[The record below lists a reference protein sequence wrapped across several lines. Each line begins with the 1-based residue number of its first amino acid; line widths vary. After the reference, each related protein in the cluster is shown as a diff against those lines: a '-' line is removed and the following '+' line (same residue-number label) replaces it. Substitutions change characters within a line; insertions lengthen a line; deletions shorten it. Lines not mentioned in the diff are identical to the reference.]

1 MINPWIEVGV
11 RLFGSLICVAL
22 MWRFSYTHL
31 LVPKKPS
38 LMRILIVLPFFV
50 IAVNN
55 FPFLSVLM
63 GDAGLVGATAWG
75 YAKYAL
81 LCLSV
86 GLFEELAFR
95 GCAFTI
101 ALEQTKKIA
110 SAPIRVL
117 VASVIS
123 SAIFGLVHLTNLFAG
138 ASVGGTLLQVCYS
151 FLIGGMCSIILIKTQ
166 NVWYCVLCHAIYNF
180 AGGVVPELG
189 SGTLWTVPTV
199 VLTAVVAVAVT
210 VYAFVVLFRVTSE
223 EVEKTVKG
231 KRAQAVREEDS
242 DDHV

>member
-1 MINPWIEVGV
+1 MNTWLEVGI
-11 RLFGSLICVAL
+11 RFFGGLVCIAL

-38 LMRILIVLPFFV
+38 LGRVLTVLPFFV

-63 GDAGLVGATAWG
+63 GDASLAGATAAG
-75 YAKYAL
+75 YAGYAL
-81 LCLSV
+81 ICLSV

-95 GCAFTI
+95 GCAFVI
-101 ALEQTKKIA
+101 ALEQTKKIE

-123 SAIFGLVHLTNLFAG
+123 SAVFGLVHLTNLFAG
-138 ASVGGTLLQVCYS
+138 ASVGATLLQVSYS

-166 NVWYCVLCHAIYNF
+166 NVWYCVICHAIYNF

-199 VLTAVVAVAVT
+199 VLTAVVAVIVT
-210 VYAFVVLFRVTSE
+210 AYAFVVLFCVTPS
-223 EVEKTVKG
+223 EVERTVKG
-231 KRAQAVREEDS
+231 KQD
-242 DDHV
+242 

>member
-1 MINPWIEVGV
+1 MTNVWYEVGI
-11 RLFGSLICVAL
+11 RLFGAIVCIAL
-22 MWRFSYTHL
+22 MWRFSYMHL

-38 LMRILIVLPFFV
+38 IKRLLIALPFFA

-63 GDAGLVGATAWG
+63 GDASLAGATAGG

-81 LCLSV
+81 LCLAV

-95 GCAFTI
+95 GCVFPM

-110 SAPIRVL
+110 SAPWRVL
-117 VASVIS
+117 AASVIS
-123 SAIFGLVHLTNLFAG
+123 SAVFGLVHLTNLFAG
-138 ASVGGTLLQVCYS
+138 ASVGFVLLQVSYS
-151 FLIGGMCSIILIKTQ
+151 FLIGGMCSIMLVKTQ

-199 VLTAVVAVAVT
+199 VLTAVVAVAVA
-210 VYAFVVLFRVTSE
+210 VYTFVVLFRISAQE
-223 EVEKTVKG
+223 IEKTVKG
-231 KRAQAVREEDS
+231 KRALCDREEL
-242 DDHV
+242 

>member
-1 MINPWIEVGV
+1 MMNPWFEIGI
-11 RLFGSLICVAL
+11 RLFGALVCVAL
-22 MWRFSYTHL
+22 MWRFAYTHL

-38 LMRILIVLPFFV
+38 LMRILFVLPFFV

-63 GDAGLVGATAWG
+63 GDAGLAGATAGG

-101 ALEQTKKIA
+101 ALEQTKKIE

-138 ASVGGTLLQVCYS
+138 ASVGGTLLQVSYS

-210 VYAFVVLFRVTSE
+210 VYAFIVLFGVTPK

-231 KRAQAVREEDS
+231 KRATLARKEEHDY
-242 DDHV
+242 V